1 MQVEIY
7 LQRTIIHLKHKY
19 DELRQDA
26 EIVRTRKFLFV
37 PKFQHQT
44 REQTYN
50 HTAKGESAF
59 EVTNGKQHKGR
70 LEGSDVV

>member
-7 LQRTIIHLKHKY
+7 LQQTITHLKHKY

-44 REQTYN
+44 RVQTYN
-50 HTAKGESAF
+50 HFAKGESAC
-59 EVTNGKQHKGR
+59 EITGDKQHEVR
-70 LEGSDVV
+70 F